1 METNKWY
8 LLSCFALHVIYSYLC
23 FAIVTFAHLLE
34 LMELGVTHEYR
45 GAELYSFTMGEG
57 VLRWVILMPESVSI
71 RKQSQFRL

>member
-1 METNKWY
+1 
-8 LLSCFALHVIYSYLC
+8 
-23 FAIVTFAHLLE
+23 
-34 LMELGVTHEYR
+34 MELGVTHEYR